1 MSEFGGLW
9 KQQNNPACTKSVGV
23 FIILKLDTTEE
34 EEEYTEG
41 TNLGDTASDSFPLFC
56 LRETIE
62 TARAL
67 RSAAVKES
75 VQSHRHRFLCREHYK
90 GRNYGKVTKQSYT
103 VGCLPLIR
111 VADHHLRI
119 NIYLVL
125 RVRACVRAC
134 VRECVCV

>member
-1 MSEFGGLW
+1 MSEFGVLW

-56 LRETIE
+56 LRVTVE

-67 RSAAVKES
+67 DSAAVEES
-75 VQSHRHRFLCREHYK
+75 VQRNRDRFLFLFFFPGERCK
-90 GRNYGKVTKQSYT
+90 GYNYSKVTKQFYP
-103 VGCLPLIR
+103 VGCLPLVR
-111 VADHHLRI
+111 VKNH
-119 NIYLVL
+119 
-125 RVRACVRAC
+125 
-134 VRECVCV
+134 E